1 MHPFQ
6 EIESKWQKVWAAHK
20 TFKTVLKPGAPK
32 FYALDMFPY
41 PSGAGLHVG
50 HPKGYTANDI
60 VARYKKTRGF
70 NVLHPMGW
78 DAFGL
83 PAENYAVKTGTHPKV
98 TTLENIANYRTQL
111 SALGLSY
118 DWDRQVDTTDP
129 KYYRW
134 TQWIF
139 LKMFEAGLAFE
150 QDLPINYCP
159 SCKTGLANEEVVG
172 AGLCDRCGTTVE
184 RRPIRQWVLRITK
197 YADRLA
203 SDVEKLDWPEG
214 IKQMQR
220 NWIGRSEG
228 VEFAFS
234 RDFSHFSEAM
244 RAFGGQILLDLS
256 NEWFLGDW
264 GGGPGPGR
272 RLAWRILGGLLM
284 DGRIKEACDA
294 YPDVV
299 PNAVALACE
308 HGYEGA
314 EAILLKQYG
323 VVGNPF
329 LSVYTTRVDTVYGVT
344 YVVIAP
350 DHKDVAQFVTADQKA
365 ACDAYIK
372 AAAGKSDQDRTQG
385 DKEKT
390 GVFSGSYVIN
400 PFNGEK
406 VPVWIG
412 DYVLG
417 NYGTG
422 AVMAVPAH
430 DERDFAFAKK
440 MSLAVRQS
448 VGVSVDFSAD
458 AWKAKYADDGALV
471 DSGAFTGLSSA
482 DARAKMAAFAQ
493 EKNFGGVKVNYKLRD
508 WLFSRQ
514 RYWGEPIPL
523 IHLDIED
530 LKKLPHI
537 DNLSQATDA
546 NLAYILKRDPA
557 AADEACQG
565 ATCDGK
571 VCALVIGGKEY
582 SKVYD
587 GLSSKIVCDWKLP
600 VELPEVEKYEPTGD
614 GKSPLAAVPSFVDVK
629 LAANLSGRRETNTMP
644 QWGGSCW
651 YYLRFMDPQN
661 QDALASKEAL
671 DYWGQVDGYVGG
683 AEHAVLHLLYA
694 RFWHKF
700 LFDVGVVPHD
710 EPFQALRNQ
719 GMVEAFAYETAAGRL
734 VPTDEVEELA
744 EGKYAIR
751 ATKEPVKQIVAKM
764 SKSLKNVV
772 TVESVLKEQGADC
785 FRIHEMSLGEFR
797 DTAPW
802 NTRTIVGTSRF
813 LDRAYGFLTAVG
825 QGTPEQDVKR
835 MKLLHKTIK
844 KVGED
849 VENYKF
855 NTAISALI
863 ILTNEGL
870 PADAEMAAEWKSV
883 FARLLHPFA
892 PHLAEELWEKL
903 GNKESVFLA
912 PWPDYEPMMCQD
924 DEVTFAIQISGKL
937 RAAMTFANGVAK
949 EEVIE
954 AALANPDVAKW
965 LEGKKVVREVFVPN
979 KLLNIVAV

>member
-6 EIESKWQKVWAAHK
+6 EIESKWQKVWAANK
-20 TFKTVLKPGAPK
+20 TFKTVLKAGAPK

-60 VARYKKTRGF
+60 VARYKKARGF

-83 PAENYAVKTGTHPKV
+83 PAENYAIKTGTHPKL

-118 DWDRQVDTTDP
+118 DWDREVDTTDP

-139 LKMFEAGLAFE
+139 LKLFEAGLAFE

-228 VEFAFS
+228 VEFAF
-234 RDFSHFSEAM
+234 DKV
-244 RAFGGQILLDLS
+244 
-256 NEWFLGDW
+256 GD
-264 GGGPGPGR
+264 PSV
-272 RLAWRILGGLLM
+272 
-284 DGRIKEACDA
+284 K
-294 YPDVV
+294 
-299 PNAVALACE
+299 
-308 HGYEGA
+308 
-314 EAILLKQYG
+314 LK
-323 VVGNPF
+323 
-329 LSVYTTRVDTVYGVT
+329 VYTTRVDTAYGVT

-350 DHKDVAQFVTADQKA
+350 DHKDVAQFVTGDQKA

-390 GVFSGSYVIN
+390 GVFSGSYVVN

-406 VPVWIG
+406 VPVYLG

-430 DERDFAFAKK
+430 DERDFEFAKK
-440 MSLAVRQS
+440 MNLPVRQS
-448 VGVSVDFSAD
+448 VGVSVEFSAD
-458 AWKAKYADDGALV
+458 AWKGKYADDGKLV

-482 DARAKMAAFAQ
+482 DAREKMAAFAQ

-523 IHLDIED
+523 IHLDVED

-537 DNLSQATDA
+537 DSLSQATDA
-546 NLAYILKRDPA
+546 GLAYILKRDALPG
-557 AADEACQG
+557 EACQG

-571 VCALVIGGKEY
+571 VRALVIGGKEY
-582 SKVYD
+582 SKIYD

-614 GKSPLAAVPSFVDVK
+614 GKSPLDAVPSFVDVK
-629 LAANLSGRRETNTMP
+629 LASNLSGRRETNTMP

-651 YYLRFMDPQN
+651 YYLRFMDPAN

-683 AEHAVLHLLYA
+683 AEHAVLHLLYS

-700 LFDVGVVPHD
+700 LFDIGVVPHD
-710 EPFQALRNQ
+710 EPFQSLRNQ

-734 VPTDEVEELA
+734 VPTDEVEELS

-751 ATKEPVKQIVAKM
+751 ETKEPVKQIVAKM

-802 NTRTIVGTSRF
+802 NTRTIVGATRF
-813 LDRAYGFLTAVG
+813 LERAYAFATAVG
-825 QGTPEQDVKR
+825 QGAPEQDVKR

-849 VENYKF
+849 IENYKF

-863 ILTNEGL
+863 ILSNEGL

-892 PHLAEELWEKL
+892 PHLAEEIWEKL

-924 DEVTFAIQISGKL
+924 DEVNIAIQVSGKL